1 MYRIFYELEH
11 LNANFENGKLHPLS
25 RDKFKFL
32 KLIGA
37 GGFGKVYQVYSTFS
51 KNHYAMKVLSKNQI
65 KHYSLQKQ
73 LKREIDILDKCRHEF
88 IVKLYACFE
97 DTRYT
102 PLPGALESPS
112 KSFGIFKLRSEDF
125 LISVWLFLNF
135 PVFSYWKILGT
146 EPN

>member
-1 MYRIFYELEH
+1 MNLKKAVPMKIQEIILQMYRKQYELES
-11 LNANFENGKLHPLS
+11 LNAKFENGNMTPLS

-73 LKREIDILDKCRHEF
+73 LKREIDILDKCRHQF

-97 DTRYT
+97 DSR
-102 PLPGALESPS
+102 
-112 KSFGIFKLRSEDF
+112 FFIFVYQSELRFCFEVFFIFDNLNVQKL
-125 LISVWLFLNF
+125 N
-135 PVFSYWKILGT
+135 
-146 EPN
+146 